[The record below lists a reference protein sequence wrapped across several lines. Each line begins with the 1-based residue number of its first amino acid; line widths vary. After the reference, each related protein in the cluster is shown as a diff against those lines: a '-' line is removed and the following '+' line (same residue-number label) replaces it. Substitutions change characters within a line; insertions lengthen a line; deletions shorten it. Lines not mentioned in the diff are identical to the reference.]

1 MTIASACNRDL
12 HMNRMA
18 PDTIAVE
25 PLQGWCMT
33 TNYSKA
39 AMEWLLWQEH
49 CLQQAEWGG
58 LTDDAREQHEM
69 MALAYPDTLDSHHPL
84 FRQRIQHA
92 RNQGEHRLVGT
103 RHTVDG
109 YDAQTNTAYEFEGC
123 FWHGCRLM
131 DRTMDD
137 VRTAVDQ

>member
-1 MTIASACNRDL
+1 
-12 HMNRMA
+12 
-18 PDTIAVE
+18 
-25 PLQGWCMT
+25 
-33 TNYSKA
+33 
-39 AMEWLLWQEH
+39 
-49 CLQQAEWGG
+49 
-58 LTDDAREQHEM
+58 

-92 RNQGEHRLVGT
+92 RNQGEHLLVGT

-123 FWHGCRLM
+123 FWHRCRTCYPQRQEEYHRFL

-137 VRTAVDQ
+137 VRTAVDQKHALLTARGHHVVTI